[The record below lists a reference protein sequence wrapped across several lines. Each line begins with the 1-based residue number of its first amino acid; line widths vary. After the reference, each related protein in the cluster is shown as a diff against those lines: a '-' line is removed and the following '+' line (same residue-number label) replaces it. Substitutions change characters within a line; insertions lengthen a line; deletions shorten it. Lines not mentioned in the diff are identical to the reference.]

1 MIKWSS
7 SSWCKIL
14 GHFTKQIEWLI
25 EGIANC
31 TSTIFCRTKIT
42 IFPRIWTK
50 IDSKNK
56 FFQRNKVNLYSFA
69 SNDMKIFEKI
79 ELPVELPTFLQK
91 PFSFIP
97 NEISIY
103 SCFQLDAW
111 LIQWI
116 TQGVKNSFWLFI
128 MYEIIKLEME
138 HGKSAE
144 FYLKIS
150 FSFINVVLK
159 RIHP

>member
-79 ELPVELPTFLQK
+79 ELQTFELRHQKKAARWTSNISAKTF
-91 PFSFIP
+91 FIHSKW
-97 NEISIY
+97 NFHLFLLS
-103 SCFQLDAW
+103 AGR
-111 LIQWI
+111 LINTMNYTRCEELILIIHYVRNNQIGNGTRKKRWI
-116 TQGVKNSFWLFI
+116 LFENI
-128 MYEIIKLEME
+128 L
-138 HGKSAE
+138 
-144 FYLKIS
+144 
-150 FSFINVVLK
+150 
-159 RIHP
+159 